1 MSYAATGLP
10 RDCATAMKSRLLSAD
25 LVVIIAGITAAM
37 HVGKL
42 PPALPVLRDALGVT
56 LLQAGFLLSLVQFAG
71 MVAGVFVGAA
81 ADGFGL
87 KRSVLAGL
95 AILTVASALGGF
107 ARDAS
112 QLMVLRA
119 LEGLGFLLAILPVPS
134 LLRELVPPE
143 RLNLRLG
150 LWGTFMPI
158 GTALA
163 LLFGPWVMAAIGW
176 PGWWWTLAALT
187 AAMAVWTALGVPPD
201 HARRHIADAGTGSF
215 AADAGWVRRLRVTL
229 SAAGPWLVALSFAM
243 YSSQWL
249 AIIGF
254 LPSIYAQS
262 GMSVAE
268 AGALTALVAAVNV
281 FGNVGSGRLL
291 HAGTRP
297 ERILY
302 LGFATMLVGGVA
314 TFGLPPSTP
323 FLLRYSAVLM
333 LSAVGGLVPG
343 ALFALA
349 VRFAPGP
356 RMVSTTVGWM
366 LQFSALG
373 QFVGPPVVAWVAGM
387 SGGWQWT
394 WIVTG
399 TASLAGI
406 AFAALIGRVH
416 RR

>member
-1 MSYAATGLP
+1 
-10 RDCATAMKSRLLSAD
+10 MKSRLLPAD

-87 KRSVLAGL
+87 KRSVIAGL
-95 AILTVASALGGF
+95 AVLTVASALGGF

-112 QLMVLRA
+112 QLMVLRT
-119 LEGLGFLLAILPVPS
+119 LEGFGFLLAILPVPS

-163 LLFGPWVMAAIGW
+163 LLCGPWVMAVIGW
-176 PGWWWTLAALT
+176 PGWWWTLAVLT
-187 AAMAVWTALGVPPD
+187 AAMAIWVALGVPPD
-201 HARRHIADAGTGSF
+201 HARRHITDADASAGSF
-215 AADAGWVRRLRVTL
+215 MANAGWVRRLRVTL
-229 SAAGPWLVALSFAM
+229 SSAGPWLVALTFAM

-262 GMSVAE
+262 GMSVAA
-268 AGALTALVAAVNV
+268 AGALTALVAAVNA

-291 HAGTRP
+291 HAGMRP
-297 ERILY
+297 ERVLY
-302 LGFATMLVGGVA
+302 LGFATMLVCGVA

-373 QFVGPPVVAWVAGM
+373 QFVGPPVVAWVAGV

-394 WIVTG
+394 WTVTG
-399 TASLAGI
+399 TASLFGI
-406 AFAALIGRVH
+406 ALATMIGRVH

>member
-1 MSYAATGLP
+1 MP
-10 RDCATAMKSRLLSAD
+10 SRRVPAD
-25 LVVIIAGITAAM
+25 LVVILAGVSAAM

-42 PPALPVLRDALGVT
+42 PPAIPVLREALGIT
-56 LLQAGFLLSLVQFAG
+56 LLEAGFLLSLVQGAG

-81 ADGFGL
+81 ADGIGL

-95 AILTVASALGGF
+95 TVLTVASALGGT
-107 ARDAS
+107 AHDAT

-119 LEGLGFLLAILPVPS
+119 FEGFGFLLSILPVPS
-134 LLRELVPPE
+134 LLRELVAPE

-150 LWGTFMPI
+150 VWGTFMPA

-163 LLFGPWVMAAIGW
+163 LLCGPWVMAAVGW
-176 PGWWWTLAALT
+176 PGWWWALAALT
-187 AAMAVWTALGVPPD
+187 AAMAAWTWRAVPPD
-201 HARRHIADAGTGSF
+201 RARRHGADVDADAGTF
-215 AADAGWVRRLRVTL
+215 HLDAGWSQRLRATL
-229 SAAGPWLVALSFAM
+229 SSAGPWLVALTFAM

-262 GMSVAE
+262 GLSVAS
-268 AGALTALVAAVNV
+268 AGALTALVAAVNAI
-281 FGNVGSGRLL
+281 GNVSSGRLL
-291 HAGTRP
+291 HAGMRP
-297 ERILY
+297 ERVLY
-302 LGFATMLVGGVA
+302 IGFTTMLVCGVA
-314 TFGLPPSTP
+314 AFGLPDAAP
-323 FLLRYSAVLM
+323 FLLRYAAVLV

-349 VRFAPGP
+349 LRFAPSP
-356 RMVSTTVGWM
+356 RTVSTTVGWM

-373 QFVGPPVVAWVAGM
+373 QFAGPPLVAWMAATT
-387 SGGWQWT
+387 GGWQWT

-399 TASLAGI
+399 TASVAGI
-406 AFAALIGRVH
+406 LFATMIGRAH

>member
-1 MSYAATGLP
+1 
-10 RDCATAMKSRLLSAD
+10 MKSRLFPAD

-87 KRSVLAGL
+87 KRSVITGL
-95 AILTVASALGGF
+95 AVLTVASALGGF

-119 LEGLGFLLAILPVPS
+119 LEGFGFLLAILPVPS
-134 LLRELVPPE
+134 LLRDLVPPD

-150 LWGTFMPI
+150 LWGTFMPT

-163 LLFGPWVMAAIGW
+163 LLCGPWVMATIGW
-176 PGWWWTLAALT
+176 PGWWWTVAALT
-187 AAMAVWTALGVPPD
+187 AAMAIWIALGVPPD
-201 HARRHIADAGTGSF
+201 HVRRHVADARAGSLP
-215 AADAGWVRRLRVTL
+215 ADAGWVRRLRVTL
-229 SAAGPWLVALSFAM
+229 SSAGPWLVAMTFAM

-262 GMSVAE
+262 GLSVAV

-291 HAGTRP
+291 HAGMRP

-302 LGFATMLVGGVA
+302 LGFATMLVCAVA

-333 LSAVGGLVPG
+333 LSAVGGLIPG

-373 QFVGPPVVAWVAGM
+373 QFVGPPVVAWVAGV

-399 TASLAGI
+399 SASLAGI
-406 AFAALIGRVH
+406 GFAALIGRVH